1 MAKLTLNC
9 PNCGAP
15 VEFSWASSV
24 QATCTY
30 CNSILV
36 RTDVDVKKV
45 GEVADLPNDS
55 SPIQIGTEGIYK
67 NLAFIVAGRI
77 IYEYE
82 NGGWNE
88 WHIVY
93 NDGTS
98 GWLSDAQLEYVV
110 SSEFK
115 ATEKL
120 PNAFSVHPGNEFRW
134 GGQWFVVTSVTKAH
148 YKGVEGQL
156 PFQFWDA
163 DACTFADLRN
173 TEGRFA
179 TIDYSDGDNSPV
191 VYVGDAVK
199 FTDLKLKNLREFE
212 GWPPLAEMKL
222 SS

>member
-1 MAKLTLNC
+1 MAKVTLNC

-24 QATCTY
+24 QATCPY
-30 CNSILV
+30 CNSVLV

-45 GEVADLPNDS
+45 GEVGDLPNDS
-55 SPIQIGTEGIYK
+55 SPIQMGTEGIYK
-67 NLAFIVAGRI
+67 DLAFVVAGRI

-88 WHIVY
+88 WHIVF

-110 SSEFK
+110 STEFK
-115 ATEKL
+115 GAQNIPPAHSIQVGK
-120 PNAFSVHPGNEFRW
+120 EFRW
-134 GGQWFVVTSVTKAH
+134 GDQAYEVTSVTQAN

-163 DACTFADLRN
+163 DQCTFADLR
-173 TEGRFA
+173 TTQGRFG
-179 TIDYSDGDNSPV
+179 TIDYSDGDDKPV
-191 VYVGDAVK
+191 VYIGDAVDYN
-199 FTDLKLKNLREFE
+199 DLKLKNVREFE
-212 GWPPLAEMKL
+212 GWTK
-222 SS
+222 